1 MADTTT
7 NIATSDDTLQVLRI
21 VRGTSVDGPGLR
33 TSVYLAGCT
42 HQCPGCHNQQSWDF
56 AGGETMTVD
65 HLLAEIADDDE
76 DVTLTGG
83 DPMQHPTGVLKL
95 ARRIKEELHRSLWC
109 FTGYRWEQLL
119 ADEKMRHMLDY
130 IDVVVDGEFVM
141 AKRDI
146 KLRFRGSSNQRL
158 IDVKKS
164 LAAGHAIEWADDAA
178 PIFP

>member
-1 MADTTT
+1 MTTSET
-7 NIATSDDTLQVLRI
+7 TSPATLQVLRI

-42 HQCPGCHNQQSWDF
+42 HQCPGCHNRQSWDF
-56 AGGETMTVD
+56 TGGDTMTVD
-65 HLLAEIADDDE
+65 QLLADIADDDE

-83 DPMQHPTGVLKL
+83 DPMQHPTGVLEL
-95 ARRIKEELHRSLWC
+95 ARRIKEDLHRGLWC

-119 ADEKMRHMLDY
+119 ANDRMRQMLNY

-146 KLRFRGSSNQRL
+146 KLRFRGSSNQRI
-158 IDVKKS
+158 IDVRQS
-164 LAAGHAIEWADDAA
+164 LAAGHAIEWTDSASTSV
-178 PIFP
+178 I